1 MNTVMKLNQLDLFA
15 GTSVK
20 QAKGKT
26 HKAGLKR
33 MRIASNL
40 KQEIKDNYTY
50 PSGAIRVPLEF
61 KLAYADLIELTPKS
75 ERKDLRELMGVP
87 ERTHY
92 RWLADAKIVKDGTAR
107 IRTHIRR
114 G

>member
-1 MNTVMKLNQLDLFA
+1 MKLNQLDLFA
-15 GTSVK
+15 GTSVN

-40 KQEIKDNYTY
+40 KQEIKDNYSY

-61 KLAYADLIELTPKS
+61 KLAYADLFALTPKH
-75 ERKDLRELMGVP
+75 ERKGLRDLMGISKS
-87 ERTHY
+87 THFS
-92 RWLADAKIVKDGTAR
+92 WLADAKIVKDGTAR